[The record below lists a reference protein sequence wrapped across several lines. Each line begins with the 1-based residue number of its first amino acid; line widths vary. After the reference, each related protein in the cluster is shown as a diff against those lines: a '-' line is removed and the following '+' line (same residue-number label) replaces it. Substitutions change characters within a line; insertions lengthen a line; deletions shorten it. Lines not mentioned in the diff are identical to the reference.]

1 MLDLHAYVAEE
12 TRAAGLAEWSRTWG
26 ALALL
31 GVNVL
36 CLILAGSTT
45 LLVQRYLTRRRQR

>member
-1 MLDLHAYVAEE
+1 MAGVS
-12 TRAAGLAEWSRTWG
+12 AGLAEWSRTWG

-36 CLILAGSTT
+36 CLIVAGSTT
-45 LLVQRYLTRRRQR
+45 LLVQRYLVSRRQR